1 MVPLTYEKWIVKE
14 ISPIQLQVECNWST
28 CNNIF
33 FSFNFLVIVR
43 MKKIPDVLT
52 FLTTNGVQIGPLAF
66 RAWRDHYLVDS
77 NLLQVYSKARTS
89 IREAASLAALIWPL
103 QVATPIQTYGQS
115 KIKGTSRSTVGTQ
128 KGKVE

>member
-66 RAWRDHYLVDS
+66 RA
-77 NLLQVYSKARTS
+77 
-89 IREAASLAALIWPL
+89 
-103 QVATPIQTYGQS
+103 
-115 KIKGTSRSTVGTQ
+115 
-128 KGKVE
+128 